1 MENNNKKQEQTS
13 TNTSVTIEVKM
24 HEKRDRS
31 ELRETK
37 KGDIT
42 ETNMVPV
49 SHAENDF
56 TFHVDLSV
64 EKVKNILKIIGEG
77 VGDFVKE
84 KIGGEDDE

>member
-1 MENNNKKQEQTS
+1 MENNKKNNQEQTS
-13 TNTSVTIEVKM
+13 TTTSMTIEVKM

-56 TFHVDLSV
+56 TFHVDLSA
-64 EKVKNILKIIGEG
+64 EKVKNLLKIIGEG

-84 KIGGEDDE
+84 KISGEED